1 MKKLFLIDV
10 LRMIKK
16 ILKKNNI
23 QTSKPIQLNPITP
36 QIISS
41 PTPTIIPSPQKK
53 VTLSATESSLLFKIT
68 DLQQAAGT
76 WQLNDSL
83 AQIVGKPLSIIIA
96 AIPSGISHII
106 WATAIAVEFL
116 EIKFNAVRDDWSLLA
131 EKAIKWLRNE
141 LASINNSY
149 DAINQEVKKLL
160 I

>member
-1 MKKLFLIDV
+1 V
-10 LRMIKK
+10 LQNH
-16 ILKKNNI
+16 LYY
-23 QTSKPIQLNPITP
+23 L
-36 QIISS
+36 
-41 PTPTIIPSPQKK
+41 
-53 VTLSATESSLLFKIT
+53 KIT